1 MDQYKTLIYPL
12 MGEKAT
18 MLREKENK
26 LSFIVDKK
34 SSKKEVK
41 EAVETL
47 YNVKVTG
54 VQTAITS
61 DGRKKAHVK
70 LDKKDSAEEVAS
82 RFGVL

>member
-18 MLREKENK
+18 SLREKENK

-34 SSKKEVK
+34 STKKEVK
-41 EAVETL
+41 EAIESL
-47 YNVKVTG
+47 YSVKVVS
-54 VQTAITS
+54 VQTCLTT
-61 DGRKKAHVK
+61 DGKKKAHVR
-70 LDKKDSAEEVAS
+70 LDAKFSAEEVAS